1 MCRAAWLWRTG
12 ELADGDRLRLSSR
25 ALQHPT
31 LRDASSFYP
40 PVPQWH
46 ACGGVQCGTAITTW
60 SKPTHKPF
68 GLSQR
73 SNSAI
78 VAGRREISMS
88 SFILDQVE
96 GYSVTRAARTCDS
109 EAAAR
114 IVLR

>member
-1 MCRAAWLWRTG
+1 MGGRVVGKLPLTLLAGGRGAGGGWGEGEGEAWGDEGARVCGCAGERARARG
-12 ELADGDRLRLSSR
+12 EGS
-25 ALQHPT
+25 
-31 LRDASSFYP
+31 
-40 PVPQWH
+40 
-46 ACGGVQCGTAITTW
+46 
-60 SKPTHKPF
+60 PF